1 MADVLDVRI
10 ESPTAHTLVLDVP
23 DWSGHLA
30 GQHIDVR
37 LTAPDGYRAQR
48 SYSIADAVDL
58 THPTRVEITVQ
69 VVPEGEVSTYLVEV
83 VVPKDELEV
92 RGPIGGYFVWGPGQ
106 AAPLFL
112 IAGGSGFV
120 PLRAML
126 RARCQADVRPPVHLL
141 YAVRDPESVLYK
153 QELAIPM
160 DGVEIA
166 YVYSRV
172 TPPEW
177 PRAAGRLTND
187 DLMVDGFGPGA
198 DVYVCGPSAFVE
210 SVADRLVKAG
220 HAAEHVRTERF
231 G

>member
-1 MADVLDVRI
+1 M
-10 ESPTAHTLVLDVP
+10 
-23 DWSGHLA
+23 
-30 GQHIDVR
+30 
-37 LTAPDGYRAQR
+37 
-48 SYSIADAVDL
+48 
-58 THPTRVEITVQ
+58 
-69 VVPEGEVSTYLVEV
+69 
-83 VVPKDELEV
+83 
-92 RGPIGGYFVWGPGQ
+92 
-106 AAPLFL
+106 
-112 IAGGSGFV
+112 
-120 PLRAML
+120 
-126 RARCQADVRPPVHLL
+126 HLL

-153 QELAIPM
+153 QELATPM

-172 TPPEW
+172 TPPGVAE
-177 PRAAGRLTND
+177 AGRTAHHD